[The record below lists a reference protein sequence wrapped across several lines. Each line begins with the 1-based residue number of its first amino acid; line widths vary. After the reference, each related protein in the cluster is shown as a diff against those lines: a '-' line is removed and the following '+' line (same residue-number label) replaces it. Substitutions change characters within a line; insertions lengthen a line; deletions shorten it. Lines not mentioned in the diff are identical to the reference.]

1 MNLLKGIAGAV
12 LACVCVNAH
21 AELNLEITG
30 GIDSGR
36 KITIVPFGGQNL
48 SSVNLSDIVRNDLS
62 RTGIFAPSTNKNFR
76 SLPHRAE
83 EVRAAD
89 FEVGTE
95 AVVVGEISAG
105 SGGKFVVNYTVSE
118 LVGSEA
124 RKKFGFRAEVPASK
138 MREYAHIISD
148 AIFEKL
154 TGIKGAFNTKIAYIR
169 TLFGSKYPYELCI
182 SDYDG
187 ANEVRLLVSTQPL
200 MSPNWSPDG
209 RHVAYVS
216 FQNRKAEIYSIDVS
230 TKNITRITSLPGL
243 NSNPKWSPDGQ
254 RMAMVLSKD
263 GNPEI
268 YVLNLATK
276 GLSRIT
282 NNPAIDTEPAWT
294 ASGDG
299 LYFVSERGGRAQ
311 IYKYS
316 MNSGS
321 VSKVTGHG
329 SKNLSPAAMP
339 DGSGLVMISQNGG
352 FSVGRQD
359 NNGGFYSLSNTG
371 LDESPSVAPNGTMI
385 IYSTVSGGRKGL
397 TIVSSDGR
405 SKTQLDKGRGEMSQ
419 PSWSYFLRK

>member
-216 FQNRKAEIYSIDVS
+216 FQNRRAEIYSIDVS
-230 TKNITRITSLPGL
+230 TKNITKITSLPGL

-254 RMAMVLSKD
+254 RMAMV
-263 GNPEI
+263 
-268 YVLNLATK
+268 
-276 GLSRIT
+276 
-282 NNPAIDTEPAWT
+282 
-294 ASGDG
+294 SGDG